1 MAAIVEK
8 LRAPFRSFGVHDG
21 IAQAVFAAGALLR
34 VALVML
40 GDWMDAK
47 YGRTYTDV
55 DYVVFSE
62 GAREVWEGRSPYD
75 RATYRYTPLLAWL
88 TIPNVWW
95 PSFGKHMFTVVDMTI
110 AGLTFA
116 LLRWRGL
123 GERAAA
129 IFSAAFLLHPF
140 AINISTRGNA
150 DSLVAALVLATLY
163 FLFAPARGR
172 TSSGG
177 SSSSN
182 GGVPTLGAPLA
193 RRVDAAAVCFGLA
206 VHTKI
211 YPFIFALPLLL
222 VLDRHYAPQDFP
234 HYNAAALVQQLA
246 PAASTEASSAPS
258 PAAPSSAV
266 PEPAAVEDLPAA
278 DGTAS
283 AESTGSASASATTV
297 RRRQRASSSS
307 ASARGKKVDKS
318 AKKQAD
324 AAEANEV
331 AASSVPTAS
340 SAHMAAA
347 TSAPVSAAA
356 ASAAAA
362 EAKSEAQVAG
372 EGEIDESGSRFSL
385 ALGRPV
391 AAVVRTAIEWGV
403 AAPLAAALGFVED
416 FSGGNAASSGAAA
429 AASSGAPSVASLRA
443 RFGPRAHLLAEAAA
457 ASSSGGSNGGLVSR
471 ALRVALAAVYWAH
484 DFVTAR
490 RVGFGLVAL
499 GVFAGV
505 TAACYA
511 MYGWTF
517 LWETYLYHL
526 VRTDNRHNFSPYFYD
541 LYLRFD
547 EPPASRRL
555 AGLLSF
561 LPQFGTLAVLGA
573 LYHRDLPMA
582 LLLQTLVFVAWN
594 KVITVQYF
602 HWYLS
607 LAPLVLPQA
616 GLALAALGRRS
627 VRAAAVA
634 AFLCIAWLLTEVRTR
649 LVVARSYWPCFSASL
664 LRSPLLTSPL
674 LCCMLRVPP
683 PSPPPIPPLP
693 LRGPADLLECA
704 CLPPGVAG
712 AERLCAGVG
721 RRSALLRRQ
730 YRFHARP
737 YSRPPLCPLH
747 QGWAAGAS
755 A

>member
-1 MAAIVEK
+1 MASLVGMI
-8 LRAPFRSFGVHDG
+8 RAPFRHYGVHDWVAQG
-21 IAQAVFAAGALLR
+21 IFAAGAILR
-34 VALVML
+34 IALTIL
-40 GDWMDAK
+40 GDWTDAK

-123 GERAAA
+123 GERSAA

-163 FLFAPARGR
+163 FLFAPARGSAN
-172 TSSGG
+172 TAAGAN
-177 SSSSN
+177 SN
-182 GGVPTLGAPLA
+182 SESTPTLGAPLA

-222 VLDRHYAPQDFP
+222 ALDRNYAPQDFP
-234 HYNAAALVQQLA
+234 HHNLQLQRKQQQATPAAALEAPAGSSGSAAAAAPASSVQAAIEDA
-246 PAASTEASSAPS
+246 PAAAAADSSAAAASSADS
-258 PAAPSSAV
+258 AGSGAGSAV
-266 PEPAAVEDLPAA
+266 
-278 DGTAS
+278 
-283 AESTGSASASATTV
+283 TV
-297 RRRQRASSSS
+297 RRRGRAASSS
-307 ASARGKKVDKS
+307 ASARGKKEKGSDKTPAR
-318 AKKQAD
+318 AKKQAAATEDVDGD
-324 AAEANEV
+324 ADEAEGEPEV
-331 AASSVPTAS
+331 AQRAAPLASTA
-340 SAHMAAA
+340 
-347 TSAPVSAAA
+347 PP
-356 ASAAAA
+356 ASAAAPSDA
-362 EAKSEAQVAG
+362 TGSTSNEVEAQADEQPV
-372 EGEIDESGSRFSL
+372 IDESGSRFSL
-385 ALGRPV
+385 AMGRPV
-391 AAVVRTAIEWGV
+391 AAVVRAVIEWGV
-403 AAPLAAALGFVED
+403 AAPLAAVLGFIED
-416 FSGGNAASSGAAA
+416 FSASPAASTPSGSSSGAGAA
-429 AASSGAPSVASLRA
+429 DAGAVAVAPTVQSLRA
-443 RFGPRAHLLAEAAA
+443 RYGPRAPLVAAA
-457 ASSSGGSNGGLVSR
+457 NGSHNGRSVASRLIRAGL
-471 ALRVALAAVYWAH
+471 AGVYWAH
-484 DFVTAR
+484 DFVTPR

-499 GVFAGV
+499 SVFAGV

-526 VRTDNRHNFSPYFYD
+526 TRTDNRHNFSPYFYD

-561 LPQFGTLAVLGA
+561 LPQFGTLAVLGG

-616 GLALAALGRRS
+616 GLALAALGQRS
-627 VRAAAVA
+627 LRAAAVG
-634 AFLCIAWLLTEVRTR
+634 AFLCIAWLLTEIFWN
-649 LVVARSYWPCFSASL
+649 A
-664 LRSPLLTSPL
+664 
-674 LCCMLRVPP
+674 
-683 PSPPPIPPLP
+683 
-693 LRGPADLLECA
+693 PAYHLEWQGQSVFA
-704 CLPPGVAG
+704 QVWG
-712 AERLCAGVG
+712 AGVLFFAANIA
-721 RRSALLRRQ
+721 SILALIRGH
-730 YRFHARP
+730 RFVP
-737 YSRPPLCPLH
+737 FTK
-747 QGWAAGAS
+747 AGQLVRLPAS
-755 A
+755 WWSGLESNRAE